1 MDSLDDFLE
10 TLKVDLES
18 DDGDQSIKSGL
29 EEDNFVS
36 KKRRETFTDSMLRD
50 DVVAPNVVHFTSAAS
65 VQSQNRKL
73 IVIALILVLSISGL
87 FRFSKSM
94 VPFFMEATSTVEGKQ
109 ATGNR

>member
-18 DDGDQSIKSGL
+18 DDGDHSIKSGL
-29 EEDNFVS
+29 DEENFVS

-50 DVVAPNVVHFTSAAS
+50 DVVHVVQFTSAAS

-73 IVIALILVLSISGL
+73 MVIGLILILSISGL
-87 FRFSKSM
+87 FRFSKSV
-94 VPFFMEATSTVEGKQ
+94 VPFFMEATSKVEEKQ
-109 ATGNR
+109 AVGNR